1 MCELDLLCQSLEFVV
16 AVLVAMNYWRGQR
29 DDD

>member
-1 MCELDLLCQSLEFVV
+1 MCELDLLSQSLGFVV
-16 AVLVAMNYWRGQR
+16 AVLGAMDYWRDRR

>member
-1 MCELDLLCQSLEFVV
+1 MCELDLLGQSLEFVV
-16 AVLVAMNYWRGQR
+16 AILVAMDYWRDRR

>member
-16 AVLVAMNYWRGQR
+16 AVLVAMDYWRDRR